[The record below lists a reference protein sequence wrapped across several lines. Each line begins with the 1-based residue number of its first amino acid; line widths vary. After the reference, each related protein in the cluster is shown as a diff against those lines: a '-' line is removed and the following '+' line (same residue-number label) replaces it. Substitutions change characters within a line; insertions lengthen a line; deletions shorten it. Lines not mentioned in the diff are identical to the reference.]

1 MELNLLL
8 RGQSNAELFA
18 ATGGAQALVDKLEAA
33 TGIQVHLL
41 AAYETGGNNS
51 IYAGTEFLTQ
61 WMNGTQAGPLEQSLL
76 NYIQSQPGDIKDN
89 PTLELWMHNE
99 SDQKLSDSFSGVDWK
114 AVYEANH
121 ALVEQAFGHAV
132 TTEFVPIRYNWG
144 NIGPILDGMKAAIAD
159 GQAAGI
165 DMSAYNLAK
174 MDYSGTPNTEHMGAG
189 DAAVIADALA
199 KDLVPLVQQIAAGA
213 APASVPAAAA
223 PPAAAPAAL
232 EAGNG
237 PDSLV
242 LKISQD
248 AYQGAAQYT
257 VSVDGQQVGGTFT
270 AQASHDSG
278 QADTLTLHGDWA
290 PGAHIVAVNFLNDR
304 WDGTEATDRNLHLE
318 AASYNGQTVAGA
330 AADLM
335 SAGPVEFSCT
345 DGTATVLAPIPAS
358 SAPVATDWAAT
369 DWDALAAQVQAH
381 FDATGFWYL

>member
-1 MELNLLL
+1 LELNLLL
-8 RGQSNAELFA
+8 RGQSNAQIFA
-18 ATGGAQALVDKLEAA
+18 DSGAAQALADKLEAA
-33 TGIQVHLL
+33 TGYQVHLL
-41 AAYETGGNNS
+41 ASWAGDNNS

-76 NYIQSQPGDIKDN
+76 NFIRVQPADIKDN

-99 SDQKLSDSFSGVDWK
+99 SDQKMSWSFSGNDWK
-114 AVYEANH
+114 SVYEANH

-144 NIGPILDGMKAAIAD
+144 DIGPILDGMKAAVAD

-174 MDYSGTPNTEHMGAG
+174 MDYGGTPNTEHMSAS

-199 KDLVPLVQQIAAGA
+199 KDLVPLVKQIAAGA
-213 APASVPAAAA
+213 APAPPPAAAA
-223 PPAAAPAAL
+223 PPAVAPVAL

-242 LKISQD
+242 LRISQD
-248 AYQGAAQYT
+248 AYQGSAQYT
-257 VSVDGQQVGGTFT
+257 VSVDGKQVGGTFT
-270 AQASHDSG
+270 VQAAHGSG
-278 QADTLTLHGDWA
+278 QADTLTIHGDWA
-290 PGAHIVAVNFLNDR
+290 PGAHTVAVNFLNDR
-304 WDGTEATDRNLHLE
+304 WDGTQATDRNLHLE
-318 AASYNGQTVAGA
+318 GASYNGQAVAGA

-335 SAGPVEFSCT
+335 RAGPEEFSFT

-358 SAPVATDWAAT
+358 SAPVAIDWN
-369 DWDALAAQVQAH
+369 ALAAQVLAN
-381 FDATGFWYL
+381 FEATGSWYL